1 MKRIVI
7 DASVVLKW
15 YLDDEDNGRPALSLL
30 ERYVSQE
37 LDIIA
42 PSLLGYEVING
53 LAIAKKRG
61 RIRADKLQMAVQ
73 GFMDLEI
80 SQKHISSFYPKV
92 IHFYNIYNLS
102 AYDASYLALADEE
115 SIPLITAD
123 ERLYNTVKKD
133 LHWIKRLSNL

>member
-1 MKRIVI
+1 LKRIVI

-15 YLDDEDNGRPALSLL
+15 YLDDEDNGRSALSLL

-37 LDIIA
+37 LDILA
-42 PSLLGYEVING
+42 PSLLGYEVMNG

-61 RIRADKLQMAVQ
+61 RIGEDKLQMAVQ
-73 GFMDLEI
+73 GFMELEI

-133 LHWIKRLSNL
+133 LPWVKRF

>member
-1 MKRIVI
+1 LKRIVI

-15 YLDDEDNGRPALSLL
+15 YLDDEDNSRPALSLL

-102 AYDASYLALADEE
+102 AYAASYLALADEE

-133 LHWIKRLSNL
+133 LQWIKRF

>member
-15 YLDDEDNGRPALSLL
+15 YLDDEDNGRSALSLL

-37 LDIIA
+37 LDILA
-42 PSLLGYEVING
+42 PSLLGYEVMNG

-61 RIRADKLQMAVQ
+61 RIGEDKLKMAVQ

-102 AYDASYLALADEE
+102 AHDASYLALADEE

-133 LHWIKRLSNL
+133 LPWVKRF

>member
-1 MKRIVI
+1 LKRIVI

-15 YLDDEDNGRPALSLL
+15 YLDDENNGRPALSLL
-30 ERYVSQE
+30 ERYVSKE

-42 PSLLGYEVING
+42 PALLGYEVING

-61 RIRADKLQMAVQ
+61 RIRIDKLQMAVQ

-92 IHFYNIYNLS
+92 IHFYNIYNPS
-102 AYDASYLALADEE
+102 AYNASYLALADDE

-123 ERLYNTVKKD
+123 ERLYNKSKKICNGFS
-133 LHWIKRLSNL
+133 L

>member
-1 MKRIVI
+1 LKRIVI

-15 YLDDEDNGRPALSLL
+15 YLDDEDNGRPAVSLL

-80 SQKHISSFYPKV
+80 SQEHISSFYPKV
-92 IHFYNIYNLS
+92 IHFYNIYNVS

-133 LHWIKRLSNL
+133 LQWIKRLSNL

>member
-1 MKRIVI
+1 LKRIVI

-42 PSLLGYEVING
+42 PSLLGYEVMNG

-61 RIRADKLQMAVQ
+61 RIGEDKLQMAVQ

-133 LHWIKRLSNL
+133 LPWIKRF

>member
-1 MKRIVI
+1 
-7 DASVVLKW
+7 
-15 YLDDEDNGRPALSLL
+15 
-30 ERYVSQE
+30 
-37 LDIIA
+37 
-42 PSLLGYEVING
+42 
-53 LAIAKKRG
+53 
-61 RIRADKLQMAVQ
+61 MAVQ

-133 LHWIKRLSNL
+133 LPWIKRF

>member
-15 YLDDEDNGRPALSLL
+15 YLDDEDNGRSALSLL

-37 LDIIA
+37 LDILA
-42 PSLLGYEVING
+42 PSLLGYEVMNG

-61 RIRADKLQMAVQ
+61 RIGEDKLQMAVQ
-73 GFMDLEI
+73 GFMELEI

-133 LHWIKRLSNL
+133 LPWVKRF

>member
-42 PSLLGYEVING
+42 PSLLGYEVMNG

-61 RIRADKLQMAVQ
+61 RIGEDKLQMAVQ

-133 LHWIKRLSNL
+133 LPWIKRF

>member
-1 MKRIVI
+1 LKRIVI

-15 YLDDEDNGRPALSLL
+15 YLDDEDNGRSALSLL

-53 LAIAKKRG
+53 LAIANKRG

-133 LHWIKRLSNL
+133 LPWIKLF

>member
-15 YLDDEDNGRPALSLL
+15 YLDDEDNGRSALSLL

-37 LDIIA
+37 LDILA
-42 PSLLGYEVING
+42 PSLLGYEVMNG

-61 RIRADKLQMAVQ
+61 RIGEDKLKMAVQ

-133 LHWIKRLSNL
+133 LPWVKRF

>member
-15 YLDDEDNGRPALSLL
+15 YLDDEDNGRSALSLL

-53 LAIAKKRG
+53 LAIANKRG

-133 LHWIKRLSNL
+133 LPWIKLF